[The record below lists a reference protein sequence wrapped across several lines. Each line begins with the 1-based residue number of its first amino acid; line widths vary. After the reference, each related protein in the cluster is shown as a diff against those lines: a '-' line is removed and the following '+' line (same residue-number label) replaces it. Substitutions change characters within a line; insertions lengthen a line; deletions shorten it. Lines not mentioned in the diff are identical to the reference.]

1 MGDDRDLPEK
11 VRRIRPH
18 ANFFDWPVRE
28 TKELGVV
35 KTLLESAHGDD
46 LLASIR
52 EVRPGRPDP
61 PDAIGAR
68 GAGGALVAIEVT
80 ELVDQDVT
88 AHNVRVD
95 RTMADKDWIE
105 RGQHRVMRVWD
116 EAALVAAVDAL
127 LREKDGKT
135 LHGGPFERYVVAVHT
150 DEDMLDHH
158 EADRWLQRHSFAGLA
173 KITGAYLPFSYS
185 PVIEGYPCIRLNVR
199 QDHTA

>member
-68 GAGGALVAIEVT
+68 GAGA
-80 ELVDQDVT
+80 
-88 AHNVRVD
+88 R
-95 RTMADKDWIE
+95 
-105 RGQHRVMRVWD
+105 
-116 EAALVAAVDAL
+116 
-127 LREKDGKT
+127 
-135 LHGGPFERYVVAVHT
+135 
-150 DEDMLDHH
+150 
-158 EADRWLQRHSFAGLA
+158 S
-173 KITGAYLPFSYS
+173 S
-185 PVIEGYPCIRLNVR
+185 PSK
-199 QDHTA
+199 